1 METDQKMI
9 IQKPHK
15 GNTVILLNR
24 KDCISKVK
32 LILADSSKFAKIEIE
47 DSKALNHLIHMEN
60 KIVELLKKLKEKQ
73 EISDKI
79 YKELYPAGFR
89 PSIFIRSL

>member
-1 METDQKMI
+1 MI

-15 GNTVILLNR
+15 VNTVILLNR
-24 KDCISKVK
+24 KDFISKVK
-32 LILADSSKFAKIEIE
+32 LILADTSKIAKIEIE

-60 KIVELLKKLKEKQ
+60 KIVELLKKLKEKL

-79 YKELYPAGFR
+79 YNELYPAGFR
-89 PSIFIRSL
+89 PSIFIWSL